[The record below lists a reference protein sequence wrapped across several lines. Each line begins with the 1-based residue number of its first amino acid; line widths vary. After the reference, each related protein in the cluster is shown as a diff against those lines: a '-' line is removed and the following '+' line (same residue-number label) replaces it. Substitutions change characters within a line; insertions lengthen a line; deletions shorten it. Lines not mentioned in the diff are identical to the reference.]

1 MTKEH
6 RSDISC
12 KFSKFILSKKSRV
25 VIFLSLSDKSH
36 INPWK
41 QLPPVTKQLP
51 PQLSNKAVKG
61 RSHFFLLNHLL
72 ANVLI
77 FSIFSKLITLS
88 P

>member
-41 QLPPVTKQLP
+41 QLPPVTITLP
-51 PQLSNKAVKG
+51 PQRSNKPVKG

-72 ANVLI
+72 ANVLL